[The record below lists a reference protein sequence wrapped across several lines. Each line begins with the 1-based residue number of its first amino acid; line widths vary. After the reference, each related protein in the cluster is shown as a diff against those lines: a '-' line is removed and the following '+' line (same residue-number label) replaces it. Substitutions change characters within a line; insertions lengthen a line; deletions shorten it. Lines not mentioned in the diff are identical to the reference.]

1 MESPLSL
8 VAGGTGLVG
17 SHVIKVL
24 SKKSGTQII
33 LARSFESEIPQN
45 AELQIINFDSLS
57 SNKVQLENG
66 IDHVY
71 LCLGKK
77 LSTHELGYMQHNARE
92 SFKLVDF
99 DYSLTIAKLAYDS
112 GARSI
117 ALVSAVGAQ
126 EGSFNYY
133 FHIKGKL
140 ENEIRK
146 IGYEDICFARPGHLL
161 GARKEFRGYEIPI
174 LESGLKI
181 AAPFMQGPL
190 MNFRQIEAERVAESM
205 VMNLLNSTK
214 GETYLYYKDFLRTD
228 TFE

>member
-1 MESPLSL
+1 MESTLSL

-17 SHVIKVL
+17 SNIIKVL
-24 SKKSGTQII
+24 SKKQGTQII
-33 LARSFESEIPQN
+33 LARSFDSEVPHN
-45 AELQIINFDSLS
+45 AELQIIDFDSLV
-57 SNKVQLENG
+57 SNKVQLKNG

-71 LCLGKK
+71 LCLGKR
-77 LSTHELGYMQHNARE
+77 LSTHELGYMSYSARE
-92 SFKLVDF
+92 SFKLIDF
-99 DYSLTIAKLAYDS
+99 EYPLSIAKLAYDS

-146 IGYEDICFARPGHLL
+146 IGYENICFARPGHLL
-161 GARKEFRGYEIPI
+161 GARKDFRGYEIPI
-174 LESGLKI
+174 LELGLRI

-190 MNFRQIEAERVAESM
+190 MNFRQIEAQQVAESM
-205 VMNLLNSTK
+205 VVNLQNK
-214 GETYLYYKDFLRTD
+214 KRGESYLFYEDFLKTD

>member
-1 MESPLSL
+1 MDSPLSL

-17 SHVIKVL
+17 SNVIKLL
-24 SKKSGTQII
+24 SKKEGAQII
-33 LARSFESEIPQN
+33 LARSFDSEIPQN
-45 AELQIINFDSLS
+45 ADLQIIDFDNLG
-57 SNKVQLENG
+57 SNKVQLKNG

-77 LSTHELGYMQHNARE
+77 LSTYELGYMQHSARE
-92 SFKLVDF
+92 SFKLIDF
-99 DYSLTIAKLAYDS
+99 DYSLAIAKLAYDR
-112 GARSI
+112 GARSV

-146 IGYEDICFARPGHLL
+146 IGYGNICFARPGHLL
-161 GARKEFRGYEIPI
+161 GARKDFRGYEIPI
-174 LESGLKI
+174 LESGLRI

-190 MNFRQIEAERVAESM
+190 MNFRQIEAQQVAESM
-205 VMNLLNSTK
+205 VVNLQNK
-214 GETYLYYKDFLRTD
+214 KRGESYLFYEDFLKTD

>member
-8 VAGGTGLVG
+8 IAGGTGLVG

-24 SKKSGTQII
+24 SKKQGTQII

-57 SNKVQLENG
+57 SNKVQLKSG

-77 LSTHELGYMQHNARE
+77 LSTHELGYMQHGARE
-92 SFKLVDF
+92 SFKLIDL
-99 DYSLTIAKLAYDS
+99 DYPLSIAKLAYES

-146 IGYEDICFARPGHLL
+146 IGYKNICFARPGHLL
-161 GARKEFRGYEIPI
+161 GARKDFRGYEIPV
-174 LESGLKI
+174 LESGLRF
-181 AAPFMQGPL
+181 AAPFMQGPFKNL
-190 MNFRQIEAERVAESM
+190 RQIEAKKVAESM
-205 VMNLLNSTK
+205 VMDLLDKKRRES
-214 GETYLYYKDFLRTD
+214 YLYYEDFLKTE

>member
-1 MESPLSL
+1 MNSPVSL

-17 SHVIKVL
+17 SHEIKVL
-24 SKKSGTQII
+24 SKKPGAQII
-33 LARSFESEIPQN
+33 LARSFNSEIPQN
-45 AELQIINFDSLS
+45 ADLQIIDFDNLG
-57 SNKVQLENG
+57 SNKVQLKNG

-77 LSTHELGYMQHNARE
+77 LSTYELGYMQHSARE
-92 SFKLVDF
+92 SFKLIDF
-99 DYSLTIAKLAYDS
+99 DYSLAIAKLAYDR
-112 GARSI
+112 GARSV

-146 IGYEDICFARPGHLL
+146 IGYENICFARPGHLL
-161 GARKEFRGYEIPI
+161 GARKDFRGYEIPI
-174 LESGLKI
+174 LESGLRI

-190 MNFRQIEAERVAESM
+190 MNFRQIEAQQVAESM
-205 VMNLLNSTK
+205 VVNLQNK
-214 GETYLYYKDFLRTD
+214 KRGESYLFYEDFLKTD

>member
-17 SHVIKVL
+17 SNIIKVL
-24 SKKSGTQII
+24 SKKQGTQII
-33 LARSFESEIPQN
+33 LARSFDSDIPQN
-45 AELQIINFDSLS
+45 ADLQIIDFDSLG
-57 SNKVQLENG
+57 SNKVQLKND

-77 LSTHELGYMQHNARE
+77 LSTYELGYMQHSARK
-92 SFKLVDF
+92 SFRLIDF
-99 DYSLTIAKLAYDS
+99 DYSLAIAKLAYDS
-112 GARSI
+112 GARSV

-146 IGYEDICFARPGHLL
+146 IGYENICFARPGHLL
-161 GARKEFRGYEIPI
+161 GARKDFRGYEIPI
-174 LESGLKI
+174 LESGFRI

-190 MNFRQIEAERVAESM
+190 KNFRQIEARQVAKKW
-205 VMNLLNSTK
+205 L
-214 GETYLYYKDFLRTD
+214 
-228 TFE
+228 

>member
-1 MESPLSL
+1 MKSPISL

-17 SHVIKVL
+17 SHVVEVL
-24 SKKSGTQII
+24 SKKPGAQII
-33 LARSFESEIPQN
+33 LARSFVSEIPQN
-45 AELQIINFDSLS
+45 ADLQIINFDNLS
-57 SNKVQLENG
+57 SNEVNLKNG
-66 IDHVY
+66 INHVY

-77 LSTHELGYMQHNARE
+77 LSTHELAYMQHGARE
-92 SFKLVDF
+92 SFKLIDF
-99 DYSLTIAKLAYDS
+99 DYSLSIAQLAYES

-146 IGYEDICFARPGHLL
+146 IGYENICFARPGHLL
-161 GARKEFRGYEIPI
+161 GAREDFRGYEIPV
-174 LESGLKI
+174 LESGLRF
-181 AAPFMQGPL
+181 AEPFMQGPFK
-190 MNFRQIEAERVAESM
+190 NFRQIEAKQVAKSM
-205 VMNLLNSTK
+205 VMDLLDKKRRES
-214 GETYLYYKDFLRTD
+214 YLYYEDFLKTE

>member
-17 SHVIKVL
+17 SNVIKLL
-24 SKKSGTQII
+24 SKKQGAQII
-33 LARSFESEIPQN
+33 LARSFDSEIPQN
-45 AELQIINFDSLS
+45 ADLQIIDFDNLG
-57 SNKVQLENG
+57 SNKVELKNG

-77 LSTHELGYMQHNARE
+77 LSTYELGYMQHSARE
-92 SFKLVDF
+92 SFKLIDF
-99 DYSLTIAKLAYDS
+99 DYSLAIAKLAYDS
-112 GARSI
+112 GAKSV

-146 IGYEDICFARPGHLL
+146 IGYENIGFARPGHLL
-161 GARKEFRGYEIPI
+161 GARKDFRGYEIPI
-174 LESGLKI
+174 LESGLRI

-190 MNFRQIEAERVAESM
+190 MNFRQIEAKQVAESM
-205 VMNLLNSTK
+205 VVNLQNK
-214 GETYLYYKDFLRTD
+214 KRGESYLFYEDFRKTD

>member
-24 SKKSGTQII
+24 SKKPGTQII
-33 LARSFESEIPQN
+33 LARSFNSEIPQN

-57 SNKVQLENG
+57 SNEVQLKNG

-77 LSTHELGYMQHNARE
+77 LSTYELGYMRHGERE
-92 SFKLVDF
+92 SFKLIDF
-99 DYSLTIAKLAYDS
+99 YYSLSIAKLAYDY

-117 ALVSAVGAQ
+117 ALVSAIGAQ

-140 ENEIRK
+140 ENEIKK
-146 IGYEDICFARPGHLL
+146 IGYENMCFARPGHLL
-161 GARKEFRGYEIPI
+161 GERKDFRGYEIPI
-174 LESGLKI
+174 LESGLRF
-181 AAPFMQGPL
+181 AEPFMQGPL
-190 MNFRQIEAERVAESM
+190 TNFRQVEAKQVAKSM
-205 VMNLLNSTK
+205 IKNIRSRNK
-214 GETYLYYKDFLRTD
+214 GESYMYYEDFL
-228 TFE
+228 

>member
-1 MESPLSL
+1 MEYPLSL

-24 SKKSGTQII
+24 SEKPGAQII
-33 LARSFESEIPQN
+33 LARSFNSEIPQN

-57 SNKVQLENG
+57 SNEVLLKNG

-77 LSTHELGYMQHNARE
+77 LSTYELGYMRHSERE
-92 SFKLVDF
+92 SFKLIDF
-99 DYSLTIAKLAYDS
+99 HYSLSIAKLAYNY

-140 ENEIRK
+140 ENEIKK
-146 IGYEDICFARPGHLL
+146 IGYENMCFARPGHLL
-161 GARKEFRGYEIPI
+161 GERKDFRGYEIPI
-174 LESGLKI
+174 LESGLRF

-190 MNFRQIEAERVAESM
+190 TNFRQVEAKQVAKSM
-205 VMNLLNSTK
+205 IKNIRDRNK
-214 GETYLYYKDFLRTD
+214 GESYMYYEDFL
-228 TFE
+228 

>member
-1 MESPLSL
+1 MKSPLSL

-17 SHVIKVL
+17 SHVVEVL
-24 SKKSGTQII
+24 SKKPGAQII
-33 LARSFESEIPQN
+33 LARSFDSEIQQN
-45 AELQIINFDSLS
+45 ADLQIINFDYLG
-57 SNKVQLENG
+57 SNEVRLENG
-66 IDHVY
+66 INHVY

-77 LSTHELGYMQHNARE
+77 LSTHELAYMQHGARE
-92 SFKLVDF
+92 SFKLIDF
-99 DYSLTIAKLAYDS
+99 DYPLSIAQLAYES

-146 IGYEDICFARPGHLL
+146 IGYENICFARPGHLL
-161 GARKEFRGYEIPI
+161 GAREDFRGYEIPV
-174 LESGLKI
+174 LESGLRFSE
-181 AAPFMQGPL
+181 PFMQGPFK
-190 MNFRQIEAERVAESM
+190 NFRQIEAKQVAKSM
-205 VMNLLNSTK
+205 VMDLLDKKK
-214 GETYLYYKDFLRTD
+214 GESYLYYEDFLKTE

>member
-17 SHVIKVL
+17 SNVIKVL
-24 SKKSGTQII
+24 SKKQCAQII
-33 LARSFESEIPQN
+33 LARSFDSEIPQN
-45 AELQIINFDSLS
+45 ADLQIIDFDTLG
-57 SNKVQLENG
+57 SNRVQLKNG

-77 LSTHELGYMQHNARE
+77 LSTHELGFMQHSARE
-92 SFKLVDF
+92 SFKLIDF
-99 DYSLTIAKLAYDS
+99 DYSLAIAKLAYDS
-112 GARSI
+112 GARSV

-146 IGYEDICFARPGHLL
+146 IGYENICFARPGHLL
-161 GARKEFRGYEIPI
+161 GARKDFRGYEIPI
-174 LESGLKI
+174 LESGLRF
-181 AAPFMQGPL
+181 ATPFMQGPFK
-190 MNFRQIEAERVAESM
+190 NFRQIEAKQVAKSM
-205 VMNLLNSTK
+205 VMDLLDKKK
-214 GETYLYYKDFLRTD
+214 GESYLYYGDFLKTE

>member
-1 MESPLSL
+1 MELPLSL

-17 SHVIKVL
+17 SHIIEAL
-24 SKKSGTQII
+24 SEKSGQQII
-33 LARSFESEIPQN
+33 LARSFNSEIPTN
-45 AELQIINFDSLS
+45 AELAKIDFNKLV
-57 SNKVQLENG
+57 SNKVELKDG
-66 IDHVY
+66 ISHVY
-71 LCLGKK
+71 LCLGKR
-77 LSTHELGYMQHNARE
+77 LSTYELGYMQNSARA
-92 SFKLVDF
+92 SFKLIDF
-99 DYSLTIAKLAYDS
+99 DYPLSIARLAFKK

-146 IGYEDICFARPGHLL
+146 IGYENICFARPGHLL
-161 GARKEFRGYEIPI
+161 GARKDFRGYEIPI

-190 MNFRQIEAERVAESM
+190 KNFRQIEAEQVAEKM
-205 VMNLLNSTK
+205 VLHLLSKKK
-214 GETYLYYKDFLRTD
+214 GESYLYYEDFLKTEI
-228 TFE
+228 FE

>member
-1 MESPLSL
+1 MKSPLSL

-17 SHVIKVL
+17 SHVLKVL
-24 SKKSGTQII
+24 SKKPGAQII
-33 LARSFESEIPQN
+33 LARSFDSEIPQN
-45 AELQIINFDSLS
+45 ADLQIINFDYLG
-57 SNKVQLENG
+57 SNEVHLENG
-66 IDHVY
+66 INHVY

-77 LSTHELGYMQHNARE
+77 LSTHELAYMKHSARE
-92 SFKLVDF
+92 SFKLIDF
-99 DYSLTIAKLAYDS
+99 DYPLSIAKLAYDS

-146 IGYEDICFARPGHLL
+146 IGYENICFARPGHLL
-161 GARKEFRGYEIPI
+161 GARKDFRGYEIPI
-174 LESGLKI
+174 LESSLRF
-181 AAPFMQGPL
+181 AEPFMQGPFK
-190 MNFRQIEAERVAESM
+190 NFRQIEAKKVAESM
-205 VMNLLNSTK
+205 VMDLLDKKRRES
-214 GETYLYYKDFLRTD
+214 YLYYEDFLKTE

>member
-17 SHVIKVL
+17 SNVIKVL
-24 SKKSGTQII
+24 SKKQCAQII
-33 LARSFESEIPQN
+33 LARSFDSEIPQN
-45 AELQIINFDSLS
+45 ADLQIIDFDTLG
-57 SNKVQLENG
+57 SNRVQLKNG

-77 LSTHELGYMQHNARE
+77 LSTHELGFMRHSARE
-92 SFKLVDF
+92 SFKLIDF
-99 DYSLTIAKLAYDS
+99 DYSLAIAKLAYDS
-112 GARSI
+112 GARSV

-140 ENEIRK
+140 ENEIKK
-146 IGYEDICFARPGHLL
+146 IGYENICFARPGHLL
-161 GARKEFRGYEIPI
+161 GARKDFRGYEIPI
-174 LESGLKI
+174 LESGLRI

-190 MNFRQIEAERVAESM
+190 MNFRQIEAQRVAESM
-205 VMNLLNSTK
+205 VVNLQNK
-214 GETYLYYKDFLRTD
+214 KRGESYLFYEDFLKTD

>member
-57 SNKVQLENG
+57 SNKVQLKNG

>member
-17 SHVIKVL
+17 SHVIKML
-24 SKKSGTQII
+24 SNKPGSQII
-33 LARSFESEIPQN
+33 LARSFDLEIPQN
-45 AELQIINFDSLS
+45 AELQIINFDDLSL
-57 SNKVQLENG
+57 NKVQLQNG

-77 LSTHELGYMQHNARE
+77 LSTHELAYMQHSARE
-92 SFKLVDF
+92 SFTLIDF
-99 DYSLTIAKLAYDS
+99 DYSLAIAKLAFDS

-140 ENEIRK
+140 ENEIKK
-146 IGYEDICFARPGHLL
+146 IGYENICFARPGHLL
-161 GARKEFRGYEIPI
+161 GARKDFRGYEIPI
-174 LESGLKI
+174 LESGLRI

-190 MNFRQIEAERVAESM
+190 KNFRQIEARKVAESM
-205 VMNLLNSTK
+205 VMNLLNKQK
-214 GETYLYYKDFLRTD
+214 GESYLYYEDFLKTEI
-228 TFE
+228 FE

>member
-8 VAGGTGLVG
+8 IAGGTGLVG

-33 LARSFESEIPQN
+33 LARSFNSEIPQN
-45 AELQIINFDSLS
+45 ADLQIINFDSLG
-57 SNKVQLENG
+57 SNKVELKNG

-71 LCLGKK
+71 LCLGKR
-77 LSTHELGYMQHNARE
+77 LSTHELGYMQHTARE
-92 SFKLVDF
+92 SFKLIDF
-99 DYSLTIAKLAYDS
+99 EYPLSIAKLAYDC
-112 GARSI
+112 GARSF

-140 ENEIRK
+140 ENEIKK
-146 IGYEDICFARPGHLL
+146 IGYENMCFARPGHLL
-161 GARKEFRGYEIPI
+161 GERKDFRGYEIPI
-174 LESGLKI
+174 LESGLRF

-190 MNFRQIEAERVAESM
+190 TNFRQVEAKQVAKSM
-205 VMNLLNSTK
+205 IKNIRSRNK
-214 GETYLYYKDFLRTD
+214 GESYMYYEDFL
-228 TFE
+228 

>member
-24 SKKSGTQII
+24 SEKPGAQII
-33 LARSFESEIPQN
+33 LARSFDSEIPQN

-57 SNKVQLENG
+57 SNEVQLKNG

-77 LSTHELGYMQHNARE
+77 LSTYELGYMRHGERE
-92 SFKLVDF
+92 SFKLIDF
-99 DYSLTIAKLAYDS
+99 HYSLSIAKLAYDY

-117 ALVSAVGAQ
+117 ALVSAIGAQ

-140 ENEIRK
+140 ENEIKK
-146 IGYEDICFARPGHLL
+146 IGYENICFARPGHLL
-161 GARKEFRGYEIPI
+161 GARKDFRGYEIPI
-174 LESGLKI
+174 LESGLRI

-190 MNFRQIEAERVAESM
+190 KNFRQIEARQVAEKM
-205 VMNLLNSTK
+205 VMNLLSKQK
-214 GETYLYYKDFLRTD
+214 GESYLYYEDFLKTE

>member
-1 MESPLSL
+1 MKHS
-8 VAGGTGLVG
+8 
-17 SHVIKVL
+17 
-24 SKKSGTQII
+24 
-33 LARSFESEIPQN
+33 
-45 AELQIINFDSLS
+45 
-57 SNKVQLENG
+57 
-66 IDHVY
+66 
-71 LCLGKK
+71 
-77 LSTHELGYMQHNARE
+77 ARE
-92 SFKLVDF
+92 SFKLIDF
-99 DYSLTIAKLAYDS
+99 EYPLSIAKLAYES

-146 IGYEDICFARPGHLL
+146 IGYENVCFARPGHLL
-161 GARKEFRGYEIPI
+161 GARKDFRGYEIPI

-205 VMNLLNSTK
+205 VMNLLNRTK

>member
-17 SHVIKVL
+17 SNVIKLL
-24 SKKSGTQII
+24 SKKQGAQII
-33 LARSFESEIPQN
+33 LARSFDSEIPQN
-45 AELQIINFDSLS
+45 ADLQIIDFDNLG
-57 SNKVQLENG
+57 SNKVQLKNG

-77 LSTHELGYMQHNARE
+77 LSTYELGYMQHSARE
-92 SFKLVDF
+92 SFKLIDF
-99 DYSLTIAKLAYDS
+99 DYSLAIAKLAYDR
-112 GARSI
+112 GARSV

-146 IGYEDICFARPGHLL
+146 IGYENICFARPGHLL
-161 GARKEFRGYEIPI
+161 GARKDFRGYEIPI
-174 LESGLKI
+174 LESGLKF

-190 MNFRQIEAERVAESM
+190 KNFRQVKAEQVAEKM
-205 VMNLLNSTK
+205 VMNLLSKKK
-214 GETYLYYKDFLRTD
+214 GVSYLYYEDFLKTEI
-228 TFE
+228 FE